1 MPFRGGWFIDVVR
14 AGVFAFCLLHRRASS
29 FDYLGVR
36 AASFFL
42 LITFG
47 DRQKI
52 AGARWRVV

>member
-14 AGVFAFCLLHRRASS
+14 AGVFAFCLQHRRASS